1 MIASPMLVRE
11 GHETC
16 GCGHVAGLHD
26 RYGCAAF
33 LGAFPATERESRY
46 CTCKTPRGAEIRTTE
61 HGSGAIVATV
71 TLRERNGSAIAVC
84 ESPPALELG
93 GSAGEVL
100 GAIKARLLG
109 AMALHDRTASHRLR
123 VIRRGPDRTEETI
136 EVLSSLT

>member
-1 MIASPMLVRE
+1 MIVRS

-16 GCGHVAGLHD
+16 DCGHPAGLHD

-33 LGAFPATERESRY
+33 LGAFPATARERRY
-46 CTCKTPRGAEIRTTE
+46 CGCKAPQSAEMRTAQ

-109 AMALHDRTASHRLR
+109 AMRSSDRAISHRLR
-123 VIRRGPDRTEETI
+123 VIRVGADRTEETI
-136 EVLSSLT
+136 ELLV